1 MKENFEKALKLILDH
16 EGGFIN
22 HPSDPGGATNKGITL
37 TTYMDFI
44 RDAVDSDALV
54 TVNDLQEITD
64 DDVETIYK
72 TRYWDKVQGDKLQNG
87 LDIFMFDFAVNAGS
101 IAAVKTLQRQLY
113 INDNFGQVDGYLGPK
128 TLAHV
133 NNSLR
138 RDFSAWGCCTPQQ
151 TIIKKRTLDL
161 LEQLHG
167 QRIDY
172 YKDLKNFKI
181 FGRGWLNRCDS
192 TLESSRAACSV
203 T

>member
-72 TRYWDKVQGDKLQNG
+72 TRYWDKVQGDELPHG
-87 LDIFMFDFAVNAGS
+87 LDIFMFDFAVNAGP
-101 IAAVKTLQRQLY
+101 IAAVKTLQGV
-113 INDNFGQVDGYLGPK
+113 FGALLVDGYLGPK
-128 TLAHV
+128 TLAKVHKV
-133 NNSLR
+133 LHT
-138 RDFSAWGCCTPQQ
+138 DFRSCSNK
-151 TIIKKRTLDL
+151 TIIKQRTLDL